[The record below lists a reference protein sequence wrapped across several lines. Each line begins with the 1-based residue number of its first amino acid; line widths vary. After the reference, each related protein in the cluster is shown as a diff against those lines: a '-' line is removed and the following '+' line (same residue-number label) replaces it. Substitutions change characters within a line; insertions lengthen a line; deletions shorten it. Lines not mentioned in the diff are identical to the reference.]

1 MNKYSFSVV
10 IKGTQYD
17 IKSDFENYEIW
28 KGNKM
33 LFILMPGVSN
43 EDQPK
48 WTVKGPAMAESGL
61 VQKLGEEIEKNCCK

>member
-33 LFILMPGVSN
+33 LFNIMTPN
-43 EDQPK
+43 HK
-48 WTVKGPAMAESGL
+48 
-61 VQKLGEEIEKNCCK
+61 